1 MMKNNITDEQ
11 LIKQFQEGNRQ
22 SYNELVFRYKDKIL
36 NFLYRF
42 VYDMDLAEDLAQE
55 TFLKVYLKKDSYRE
69 ISKFSTWMYTIAS
82 NLAKTELRKIKRRK
96 TYSISEIS
104 DVDREVNFFVQD
116 ENSDDKLD
124 DNESN
129 ILHESIF
136 ELEEDFRTIIILREI
151 QELSY
156 ENISKIL
163 KLPLGTVKSRINRG
177 KLKLRDILVNKG
189 VKRIQMNC
197 DKYFNQI
204 RNDDNLPV

>member
-11 LIKQFQEGNRQ
+11 LIKQFQEGDRQ

-104 DVDREVNFFVQD
+104 DGDREVNFFVQD

-189 VKRIQMNC
+189 VKRI
-197 DKYFNQI
+197 
-204 RNDDNLPV
+204 

>member
-1 MMKNNITDEQ
+1 MKNNITDEQ

-116 ENSDDKLD
+116 ENPDDKLD

-189 VKRIQMNC
+189 VKRI
-197 DKYFNQI
+197 
-204 RNDDNLPV
+204 

>member
-11 LIKQFQEGNRQ
+11 LIKQFQEGDRQ

-104 DVDREVNFFVQD
+104 DVDREVNFFVQIL
-116 ENSDDKLD
+116 NYICTVM
-124 DNESN
+124 SN
-129 ILHESIF
+129 LYF
-136 ELEEDFRTIIILREI
+136 GF
-151 QELSY
+151 
-156 ENISKIL
+156 
-163 KLPLGTVKSRINRG
+163 INVS
-177 KLKLRDILVNKG
+177 LL
-189 VKRIQMNC
+189 
-197 DKYFNQI
+197 
-204 RNDDNLPV
+204 